1 MKAAL
6 EGGVHLR
13 SGVKVKSVDT
23 AKTAIVL
30 ENGDIVSADVIIAA
44 DGVHVGGK
52 LPIFS
57 TSCLLTMHSNS
68 VCRSTLHY

>member
-6 EGGVHLR
+6 EGGVHLK
-13 SGVKVKSVDT
+13 SGVKVTSVDT

-44 DGVHVGGK
+44 DGVHVGGE
-52 LPIFS
+52 LPLFS
-57 TSCLLTMHSNS
+57 ASCLLTMHSNS
-68 VCRSTLHY
+68 VCHSTLHC